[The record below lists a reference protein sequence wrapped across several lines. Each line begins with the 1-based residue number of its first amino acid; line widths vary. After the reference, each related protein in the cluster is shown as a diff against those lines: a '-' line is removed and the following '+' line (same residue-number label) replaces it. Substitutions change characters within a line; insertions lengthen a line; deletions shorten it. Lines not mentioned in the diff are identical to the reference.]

1 MSPTGK
7 SLSCPLFTSF
17 LRLGMSAFGGPAMI
31 AYIRRMAVERK
42 GWLDEETF
50 RAGVALCQFIPGAS
64 AMQMAAYVGLKA
76 RGVAGAATC
85 FIAFGLPAFL
95 MIVILSALYQ
105 RTHELPITASL
116 FSGLEAIIVAIVAY
130 AAFIF
135 ARNYFSRWRDLAVA
149 VTAAALLILGFSPFL
164 VILVAAFAGLIIY
177 RDLQPKENAKENGSQ
192 ESAPRSKETPKTSV
206 PLVLISSAAVLGF
219 VLLYIFQ
226 QDLFSLAASMF
237 WVDLFAFG
245 GGFAS
250 LPLMLNEVVA
260 VRSWMDY
267 QTFMNGIALGQIT
280 PGPIVITATFVGYM
294 VQGVEGSIVATLG
307 IFLPSFLILIGTVPY
322 YDQLKRSASI
332 QPGSKC
338 HTMLLCGIAGT
349 GRLPLRYQH
358 GNRRRSYSDGS
369 SSFHFIVQNGYTLG
383 YSGGSPDL
391 SDLSLRRPGSE
402 D

>member
-1 MSPTGK
+1 MSPPENP
-7 SLSCPLFTSF
+7 SLAILFTSF

-64 AMQMAAYVGLKA
+64 AMQMAAYVGLKT
-76 RGVAGAATC
+76 RGVAGAATSY
-85 FIAFGLPAFL
+85 IAFGLPAFL
-95 MIVILSALYQ
+95 MIVILSALYR
-105 RTHELPITASL
+105 RTNELPITASL

-135 ARNYFSRWRDLAVA
+135 ARNYFRRRRDFAVA
-149 VTAAALLILGFSPFL
+149 AIAAALLILGFSPFL

-192 ESAPRSKETPKTSV
+192 ESAPRSKETPKTFV
-206 PLVLISSAAVLGF
+206 PFALISSAAGLGF
-219 VLLYIFQ
+219 ILLYLFRR
-226 QDLFSLAASMF
+226 DLFSLAASMF

-267 QTFMNGIALGQIT
+267 QTFMSGIALGQIT

-294 VQGVEGSIVATLG
+294 VQGVEGSIVATMG
-307 IFLPSFLILIGTVPY
+307 IFLPSFLILIGMVPY
-322 YDQLKRSASI
+322 YDQLKSSLQFNRAVKAILCSFV
-332 QPGSKC
+332 G
-338 HTMLLCGIAGT
+338 LLGQVA
-349 GRLPLRYQH
+349 
-358 GNRRRSYSDGS
+358 
-369 SSFHFIVQNGYTLG
+369 FHFAANMTLDPAHILMAAAAFILLFKMDILWVIL
-383 YSGGSPDL
+383 GGALISVIL
-391 SDLSLRRPGSE
+391 L
-402 D
+402 

>member
-1 MSPTGK
+1 MSPPEK
-7 SLSCPLFTSF
+7 PSLALLFTSF

-64 AMQMAAYVGLKA
+64 AMQMAAYVGLKV

-105 RTHELPITASL
+105 RTHELPVTASL

-130 AAFIF
+130 AALTF
-135 ARNYFSRWRDLAVA
+135 ARSYFCRWRDLAVA
-149 VTAAALLILGFSPFL
+149 VIAAALLILGFSPFL

-177 RDLQPKENAKENGSQ
+177 RDLRPKENATQENALQERSSQ
-192 ESAPRSKETPKTSV
+192 ENAPRSKETPKTSV
-206 PLVLISSAAVLGF
+206 PLVLISSAAGLVF
-219 VLLYIFQ
+219 VLLFIFRR
-226 QDLFSLAASMF
+226 DLFSLAASMF

-322 YDQLKRSASI
+322 YDQLKSSLQFNRAVNAILCSFV
-332 QPGSKC
+332 G
-338 HTMLLCGIAGT
+338 LLGQVA
-349 GRLPLRYQH
+349 
-358 GNRRRSYSDGS
+358 
-369 SSFHFIVQNGYTLG
+369 FHFAINMEIDAVHILMAAAAFILLFKMDILWVILG
-383 YSGGSPDL
+383 GALISVIL
-391 SDLSLRRPGSE
+391 L
-402 D
+402 

>member
-1 MSPTGK
+1 MSPPENP
-7 SLSCPLFTSF
+7 SLALLFTSF
-17 LRLGMSAFGGPAMI
+17 LRLGMTAFGGPAMI

-76 RGVAGAATC
+76 RGVKGAATS

-105 RTHELPITASL
+105 RTYELPITASL

-130 AAFIF
+130 AATTI
-135 ARNYFSRWRDLAVA
+135 ARSYFSRGRDFAVA
-149 VTAAALLILGFSPFL
+149 AIAAALLILGFSPFL
-164 VILVAAFAGLIIY
+164 VILVAACAGLIIY
-177 RDLQPKENAKENGSQ
+177 RDLQLKENDSVQNAH
-192 ESAPRSKETPKTSV
+192 RSNETPKISL
-206 PLVLISSAAVLGF
+206 PFVLISSAAVLGF

-226 QDLFSLAASMF
+226 RDLFSLAASMF

-250 LPLMLNEVVA
+250 LPLMLNEVVV

-280 PGPIVITATFVGYM
+280 PGPIVITATYVGYM
-294 VQGVEGSIVATLG
+294 VQGLAGSIVATLG

-322 YDQLKRSASI
+322 YDQLKSSLQFNRAVNAILCSFV
-332 QPGSKC
+332 G
-338 HTMLLCGIAGT
+338 LLGQVA
-349 GRLPLRYQH
+349 
-358 GNRRRSYSDGS
+358 
-369 SSFHFIVQNGYTLG
+369 FHFATNMEINAVHILMAIAAFILLFKVDMLWVILG
-383 YSGGSPDL
+383 GALISVIL
-391 SDLSLRRPGSE
+391 L
-402 D
+402 

>member
-1 MSPTGK
+1 MSPPENP
-7 SLSCPLFTSF
+7 SLALLFTSF

-50 RAGVALCQFIPGAS
+50 REGVALCQFIPGAS

-116 FSGLEAIIVAIVAY
+116 FSGLEAIIVGIVAY

-135 ARNYFSRWRDLAVA
+135 ARSYFCRWRDLVVA

-177 RDLQPKENAKENGSQ
+177 RDLQPKENASKEN
-192 ESAPRSKETPKTSV
+192 APRLKETPKTRV
-206 PLVLISSAAVLGF
+206 PFVLISSAAGLVFL
-219 VLLYIFQ
+219 LLYIFRR
-226 QDLFSLAASMF
+226 DLFSLAASMF

-250 LPLMLNEVVA
+250 LPLMLDEVVA

-267 QTFMNGIALGQIT
+267 QTFMSGIALGQIT
-280 PGPIVITATFVGYM
+280 PGPIVITATFVGFM

-322 YDQLKRSASI
+322 YDQLKSSLQFNRAVNAILCSFV
-332 QPGSKC
+332 G
-338 HTMLLCGIAGT
+338 LLGQVA
-349 GRLPLRYQH
+349 
-358 GNRRRSYSDGS
+358 
-369 SSFHFIVQNGYTLG
+369 FHFATNMDIDPAHILMAAAAFILLFKMDILWVFF
-383 YSGGSPDL
+383 GGALISVIFL
-391 SDLSLRRPGSE
+391 
-402 D
+402 